1 MKIIDLFR
9 RGGGKARKGG
19 EMNPIDGGLR
29 GGWLGEAQKDSRP
42 GNIMRDSMPGYAE
55 LFEEDTITPLKIKNA
70 LNAYRSEGKLQGL
83 GNLFQ
88 LFLDVDDNLQSAVDV
103 RREALKRALWSF
115 GEEMPEPQAEFFDQL
130 LRDRLAQWVDIFI
143 EGKLM
148 GYHFYQIMW
157 EQREDGLYIP
167 AELVGY
173 QNLDLRK
180 ENRELV
186 LYEQD
191 KPRVLPEFK
200 FIRKLYKRPI
210 IHSIIRYY
218 VFYSF
223 ALNNWSQFVETYG
236 KPLRLGKYDP
246 MTTSQ
251 ELGVLR
257 MAVKALGSD
266 QAAIISQNTDIEFKD
281 FANKATNSDLH
292 KVLCDFVEAKV
303 TRRVLGQ
310 TLTTG
315 TDSVG
320 SYAMAKVH
328 NLVREDIQ
336 QGDLQDLKE
345 FVDSILDMVDRVNW
359 GGEGINLSLEL
370 PKQVDL
376 QQRIAIDQQLHAMGL
391 PMSQDY
397 YYDTYGVD
405 RPRKDQELMPEPKTG
420 FPPMSEVEPGGVAAL
435 EPAEA
440 SAPTDAGSTMEA
452 LKVEERDVK
461 SLARLQRQVR
471 ACKNL
476 EELRAFEARE
486 FIREFGRELTETA
499 AEAYIKGR
507 KGVKHSRKAQSTIKI
522 KWDWDTRSI
531 IAVNQFRNSSYIVSG
546 VRTRA
551 ALSVLLELAEAV
563 VDDGGSFADFM
574 ARAEVAGFTPKNPHH
589 WLTEFET
596 AKVATR
602 AAGQWHEFQ
611 ETADLFP
618 YLQYLTMGDDLV
630 RDEHRVLHGVI
641 AEVGDEFWQ
650 FNYPPNGWNCR
661 CYAEQ
666 LTRSEAE
673 GSPGFTRDKPGYVPP
688 EGFRR
693 NVGEDGQLP
702 GGAEERYDEF
712 SQGPERDLFSFQP
725 GEGKLIKMQAEDGVA
740 AQIDVMGYPVMMG
753 EFAEYAETVSAPSEI
768 WQGKGVTHYIRRD
781 GEKVTWLQAKAGRVE
796 SAKLIWKDEYH
807 NEGRE
812 GFQEYC
818 GGI

>member
-1 MKIIDLFR
+1 MSIIDLFR
-9 RGGGKARKGG
+9 RGRPDAPGSER
-19 EMNPIDGGLR
+19 NPISIDVRAGRML
-29 GGWLGEAQKDSRP
+29 EANADSRP
-42 GNIMRDSMPGYAE
+42 GNILRDSMPGYAE

-70 LNAYRSEGKLQGL
+70 LGAYRSEGKLQGL

-88 LFLDVDDNLQSAVDV
+88 LFLDVDDNLQSAMDV
-103 RREALKRALWSF
+103 RRAALKGALWSF
-115 GEEMPEPQAEFFDQL
+115 GEEMPEAQAEFFDQL
-130 LRDRLAQWVDIFI
+130 LQDKLAQWVDIFM

-167 AELVGY
+167 AELVNY

-186 LYEQD
+186 LYEQN

-200 FIRKLYKRPI
+200 FIKKLYRRPI

-223 ALNNWSQFVETYG
+223 VLNNWSQFLETYG

-251 ELGVLR
+251 ELNVLR
-257 MAVKALGSD
+257 SAVKSLGTD
-266 QAAIISQNTDIEFKD
+266 QAAIISRNTEIDFKD

-292 KVLCDFVEAKV
+292 KVLCDFVSEKV

-320 SYAMAKVH
+320 SYAMAQVH

-336 QGDLQDLKE
+336 QDDLHDLKE
-345 FVDSILDMVDRVNW
+345 FVDTILDMVDRVNW
-359 GGEGINLSLEL
+359 GGEGINLWLEL
-370 PKQVDL
+370 PKQVNL
-376 QQRIAIDQQLHAMGL
+376 QERIAIDGKLHAMGL

-420 FPPMSEVEPGGVAAL
+420 FPPMSEAAKERDSEMARWRGGERETGGLGDGETVT
-435 EPAEA
+435 
-440 SAPTDAGSTMEA
+440 S

-461 SLARLQRQVR
+461 SLAKLQRQVR

-486 FIREFGRELTETA
+486 FIKEFGRELTETSA
-499 AEAYIKGR
+499 DAYIKGR
-507 KGVKHSRKAQSTIKI
+507 KGVKRSRQAQSTIKI
-522 KWDWDTRSI
+522 KWEWDTRSI

-551 ALSVLLELAEAV
+551 ALKVLLELAEAV
-563 VDDGGSFADFM
+563 VNDGGSFADFM

-618 YLQYLTMGDDLV
+618 YLQYLTMEDDLV
-630 RDEHRVLHGVI
+630 RDEHRILHGVI

-666 LTRSEAE
+666 LTRGEAE

-702 GGAEERYDEF
+702 GGAEGHYDEF
-712 SQGPERDLFSFQP
+712 AQGPEKDLFSFQP
-725 GEGKLIKMQAEDGVA
+725 DAGKLIKLQAEDGVV
-740 AQIDVMGYPVMMG
+740 AQMDSMGYPVLMG

-768 WQGKGVTHYIRRD
+768 WQAKGVTHYLRRD

-812 GFQEYC
+812 GFQEY
-818 GGI
+818 